1 MAGASQKGQQLR
13 RSGAQ
18 AAFGAVADYGIADFF
33 AGGEPHAQMRRRKF
47 GGGAGFQGYGAFDP
61 ADPACRAQEIG
72 TLFQA
77 FHDKL

>member
-18 AAFGAVADYGIADFF
+18 AALGAVADHSIADFF
-33 AGGEPHAQMRRRKF
+33 AGGETHAQMRGRKF
-47 GGGAGFQGYGAFDP
+47 GSGAGFQGYGAFDSANP
-61 ADPACRAQEIG
+61 TRRAQEIG

-77 FHDKL
+77 FHNRL